1 MKKTDHPARIVVLR
15 TKPVEALLQE
25 IWAVRPEIRNKI
37 SLTVSTAFAA
47 LVREGTHTSAIAAP
61 ESSIPQQ
68 VPVTAP
74 EIEFPVEP
82 VIATPEIE
90 FPVEPVIA
98 TPAVSDQ
105 ESHPDAAWTF

>member
-15 TKPVEALLQE
+15 TTPIEALLQE
-25 IWAVRPEIRNKI
+25 IWAVHPEIRNKI

-47 LVREGTHTSAIAAP
+47 LVREDKRASAVVIP

-68 VPVTAP
+68 SSVALP
-74 EIEFPVEP
+74 EIEPLPVEPLPVEP
-82 VIATPEIE
+82 VNAAST
-90 FPVEPVIA
+90 
-98 TPAVSDQ
+98 VSGD